1 MYVPLGQGQ
10 AESDRK
16 SREEG
21 RQRDALGQ
29 RPGCRRAE
37 ERRTREQL
45 RAEDG
50 REHRRG
56 PPQPLDARS
65 PFSGRQLTLAPAA
78 PSSLSAAPPP
88 SRPRE
93 ESPALQRPPPA
104 LPLLEPPLSRT
115 RLQRGAGSSPRPFF
129 PCDSAAT
136 ARALTPTFPLGPSR
150 PGGLCPALPAAL
162 LPCGPS
168 AAGTWTGPTGLA
180 HGAGSGAAAMPA
192 GSLPSTCSPCA
203 WARAPTAAP

>member
-1 MYVPLGQGQ
+1 MTASLERKGGSETRWGKGRGAGELKKGGQGD
-10 AESDRK
+10 S
-16 SREEG
+16 
-21 RQRDALGQ
+21 LGQ
-29 RPGCRRAE
+29 RTVVSTG
-37 ERRTREQL
+37 
-45 RAEDG
+45 ED
-50 REHRRG
+50 
-56 PPQPLDARS
+56 PRS
-65 PFSGRQLTLAPAA
+65 CWTHGAPSLTLAPAA

-88 SRPRE
+88 SRPRA

-115 RLQRGAGSSPRPFF
+115 RLQRGAGSPPQPFF

-136 ARALTPTFPLGPSR
+136 AGSRSLTPTFPLGPSR
-150 PGGLCPALPAAL
+150 PGDLCPALPAAL

-168 AAGTWTGPTGLA
+168 AAGTWAGPTGLA